1 MIQTELAFIE
11 KYWQSYVAG
20 MGTTLLLS
28 IIGVVAGTLLGL
40 FISGLKLSKNKV
52 LKWIGTAYVEI
63 IRGTPLMVQ
72 LLIIYFGLKAYLQG
86 SNDFLT
92 NSIFLCSVAIVMNA
106 GAYIA
111 ELIRGGILSVDKG
124 QVEAGRCLGLS
135 EKQTMRKIVLPQAFK
150 TILPSLGNEFV
161 ALIKETAIVVMVG
174 IPDIIYKA
182 NAIKASTYQ
191 PIRPMIYAALCYFIM
206 TFALSK
212 VMNKIERGM
221 AND

>member
-1 MIQTELAFIE
+1 MLQTELAFIQ
-11 KYWQSYVAG
+11 KYWQSYLSG

-28 IIGVVAGTLLGL
+28 VIGVVGGTLLGL
-40 FISGLKLSKNKV
+40 FISGLKLHKNKI
-52 LKWIGTAYVEI
+52 LSKIGSIYVEI

-72 LLIIYFGLKAYLQG
+72 LLIVYFGLKAYLQD
-86 SNDFLT
+86 SDTFLK
-92 NSIFLCSVAIVMNA
+92 NSILLCSVAIIMNA

-124 QVEAGRCLGLS
+124 QLEAGRCLGLT
-135 EKQTMRKIVLPQAFK
+135 EKQTMRKIVLPQAIK

-174 IPDIIYKA
+174 IPDLIYKA
-182 NAIKASTYQ
+182 NTIKAATFQ
-191 PIRPMIYAALCYFIM
+191 PIRPMLYAAVCYFIM

-212 VMNKIERGM
+212 FMNKIERGM

>member
-1 MIQTELAFIE
+1 MLQTELNFIS

-28 IIGVVAGTLLGL
+28 IIGIIAGTILGL

-52 LKWIGTAYVEI
+52 LKAIGTTYVEI

-72 LLIIYFGLKAYLQG
+72 LLIVYFGLKAYFQDT
-86 SNDFLT
+86 NAFLT
-92 NSIFLCSVAIVMNA
+92 NAVFLCSVAIVMNEA
-106 GAYIA
+106 AYNA
-111 ELIRGGILSVDKG
+111 ELIRGGILSVPKG

-135 EKQTMRKIVLPQAFK
+135 SKQTMRKIILPQAFK

-174 IPDIIYKA
+174 MPDIIYKA
-182 NAIKASTYQ
+182 NTIKSQTFQ
-191 PIRPMIYAALCYFIM
+191 PIRPMIYAAICYFIL
-206 TFALSK
+206 TFTLSK
-212 VMNKIERGM
+212 LMSRVERRM